1 MGDINRRTLI
11 RRGAALG
18 AAAAVGT
25 GGAASAAAASES
37 AGAAPGVPW
46 NLFRS
51 PVWNGEMLF
60 ALGAAPAG
68 TSEVGEVMEVVR
80 RVRDATGDP
89 ASPATDDM
97 NVLVGAWN
105 TLGSRL
111 EGQARTALAAG
122 LRVTARERFLRA
134 SLAHAQE
141 LFFVLGT
148 SRPGREEG
156 VFQACERNWLEAI
169 ALWDPQPIA
178 LRIEAAGQSLPAWLF
193 RPDASG
199 AARPTYIICN
209 GSDGQNIEIVSGGL
223 VAALARGY
231 NVVVVEGPGQ
241 MSLLF
246 EREVTFVP
254 DWAPIISAIVEVL
267 VARGDVDSRRIA
279 ATGISFLGM
288 VLASA
293 AARSPGLAAV
303 VLQPGGFDYL
313 DLWDDPR
320 SVAAVRES
328 QRLPAGAR
336 ARVAAEVNA
345 GIRAAW
351 PTLPAV
357 DRFTIRKRGEIFS
370 RRFLRDARAG
380 APPSDY
386 FQMLES
392 TLPFS
397 YRDDL
402 TRITVPTMVTANQN
416 DQFFKRQ
423 SRTAFESL
431 RSLPGDRKRLLPLT
445 IAMGAGLHDQP
456 MGPQVAQA
464 LIFDWLDR
472 MLGA

>member
-1 MGDINRRTLI
+1 
-11 RRGAALG
+11 
-18 AAAAVGT
+18 
-25 GGAASAAAASES
+25 
-37 AGAAPGVPW
+37 
-46 NLFRS
+46 
-51 PVWNGEMLF
+51 MLF

-89 ASPATDDM
+89 ASPDTADM
-97 NVLVGAWN
+97 NVLVAAWN
-105 TLGSRL
+105 ALGSRL
-111 EGQARTALAAG
+111 ERQARTALAAG
-122 LRVTARERFLRA
+122 SRVTARERFLRA

-148 SRPGREEG
+148 SRPDREEG
-156 VFQACERNWLEAI
+156 VFQACERNWLEGI
-169 ALWDPQPIA
+169 ALWDPQPVA
-178 LRIEAAGQSLPAWLF
+178 LRVEAAGQSLPAWLF

-199 AARPTYIICN
+199 VARPTYIICN

-231 NVVVVEGPGQ
+231 NVVVFEGPGQ

-246 EREVTFVP
+246 ERQVTFVP
-254 DWAPIISAIVEVL
+254 DWAPIVDAIVEVL
-267 VARGDVDSRRIA
+267 RTRDDVDARRIA
-279 ATGISFLGM
+279 ATGVSFLGM

-313 DLWDDPR
+313 DLWDDPE
-320 SVAAVRES
+320 SVAAVRAS
-328 QRLPAGAR
+328 QRLSPAAK

-345 GIRAAW
+345 GVREAW

-370 RRFLRDARAG
+370 QRFLRDARAG
-380 APPSDY
+380 VPPSDY

-397 YRDDL
+397 YREDL
-402 TRITVPTMVTANQN
+402 ARITVPTLVTANQN
-416 DQFFKRQ
+416 DQFFERQ

-431 RSLPGDRKRLLPLT
+431 RSLADDRKRLLPLT

-472 MLGA
+472 VLGA